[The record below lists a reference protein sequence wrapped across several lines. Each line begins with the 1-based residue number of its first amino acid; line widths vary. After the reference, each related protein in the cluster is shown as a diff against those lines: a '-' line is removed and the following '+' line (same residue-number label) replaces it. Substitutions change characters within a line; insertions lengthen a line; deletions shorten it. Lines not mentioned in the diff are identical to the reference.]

1 MIFVI
6 ILLRNYFDKYS
17 MNLPL
22 IGTHVCDSSE
32 YFVYMVSLLKS
43 YISWRNIFKI

>member
-43 YISWRNIFKI
+43 YIMKKHL